1 MERKKKLLTLVT
13 LFLFLSVLIPIKVQ
27 AYSLLGG
34 KLINGVG
41 NYGKNRQYYWTNPN
55 LGEGVS
61 RADTAMSRWVNSNVY
76 TPISFRRTTNQASAT
91 IDIHRVPTPGNDVIG
106 TTIYFVGSVRVPYS
120 RNWYWANIDIRG
132 KTYDRYGANPRNWGF
147 SHEFGHAMGLQHT
160 NDRNSV
166 MYASYNNIKQRTY
179 PTNDEF
185 NGINRLY
192 K

>member
-1 MERKKKLLTLVT
+1 MERKKKLLNLLT
-13 LFLFLSVLIPIKVQ
+13 LFLFLSVLIPVKAQ

-41 NYGKNRQYYWTNPN
+41 NYGNNRQYNWTNPN

-76 TPISFRRTTNQASAT
+76 TPISFRRTTNQALAT
-91 IDIHRVPTPGNDVIG
+91 IDVHKVDSANNGAIG
-106 TTIYFVGSVRVPYS
+106 VTTYYVGGSRVPYN
-120 RNWYWANIDIRG
+120 RNWYWVNINIRAG
-132 KTYDRYGANPRNWGF
+132 VYNQYGAGPRNWVFG
-147 SHEFGHAMGLQHT
+147 HEFGHAMGLQHSA
-160 NDRNSV
+160 DRNSV
-166 MYASYNNIKQRTY
+166 IYESYNNLNQRTY
-179 PTNDEF
+179 PSNDEF

>member
-1 MERKKKLLTLVT
+1 MERKKKLLNLLT
-13 LFLFLSVLIPIKVQ
+13 LFLFLSVLIPVKAQ

-34 KLINGVG
+34 KLINDVG
-41 NYGKNRQYYWTNPN
+41 NYGNNRQYYWTNPN

-91 IDIHRVPTPGNDVIG
+91 IDVHKVDSANNGAIG
-106 TTIYFVGSVRVPYS
+106 VTTYYVGGSRVPYN
-120 RNWYWANIDIRG
+120 RNWYWVNINIRAG
-132 KTYDRYGANPRNWGF
+132 VYNQYGAGPRNWVFG
-147 SHEFGHAMGLQHT
+147 HEFGHAMGLQHSA
-160 NDRNSV
+160 DRNSV
-166 MYASYNNIKQRTY
+166 IYESYNNLNQRTY
-179 PTNDEF
+179 PSNDEF